1 FSNRIMGSGFQ
12 LSRMPS
18 RTRLSCRSL
27 RRRVCDTLS
36 RCLRPLSPDNI
47 GNMTQAREQPRG
59 LKNRKEDSE
68 NTVRRLASQG
78 EGRQRTLVRLLPRCT
93 RPASSGF
100 PEDQERE
107 SGEFPISGFDG
118 TGRSWSLALFSAT
131 EGDAFFRNGGS
142 LSERGRRQLE
152 TEEQGA
158 PRRLFQ
164 AAPGPAFQNTIHQG
178 NRCKGCCSVH
188 SAPAEEGSRSEHD
201 LQRACCV
208 VGGLHFSR
216 SRGRVAAE
224 SRSRGPETK
233 APNRSA
239 ELRADVG

>member
-1 FSNRIMGSGFQ
+1 PGRG
-12 LSRMPS
+12 RK
-18 RTRLSCRSL
+18 RT
-27 RRRVCDTLS
+27 
-36 RCLRPLSPDNI
+36 P
-47 GNMTQAREQPRG
+47 G
-59 LKNRKEDSE
+59 
-68 NTVRRLASQG
+68 
-78 EGRQRTLVRLLPRCT
+78 RLLPGRN
-93 RPASSGF
+93 PATSSGF
-100 PEDQERE
+100 PGEPERRT
-107 SGEFPISGFDG
+107 GEIPITGFEG
-118 TGRSWSLALFSAT
+118 KGRTESLALFSAT